1 MADARAL
8 LRAKRQEVRIT
19 HPYATYSSTGQLR
32 CTICST
38 TVKQA
43 SMWEGHLGSKSH
55 RVAVM
60 KLREQEE
67 RRRAEEAALKRKAE
81 ELEEDEMDVDT
92 KKRRVSDEEDEDE
105 DMQQPTT
112 TASAV
117 PKGLPADFF
126 SDPSKA
132 PVLDDGDEDS
142 DEDDASAPAQPL
154 QPPKE
159 KTQIDLEWEQFQATV
174 VRNNATEED
183 ANEARQETF
192 QRATV
197 MAEPELV
204 PEANEGFPS
213 TVTNGDGAPVQEEE
227 PKEETKQ

>member
-1 MADARAL
+1 
-8 LRAKRQEVRIT
+8 
-19 HPYATYSSTGQLR
+19 
-32 CTICST
+32 
-38 TVKQA
+38 
-43 SMWEGHLGSKSH
+43 
-55 RVAVM
+55 
-60 KLREQEE
+60 
-67 RRRAEEAALKRKAE
+67 
-81 ELEEDEMDVDT
+81 
-92 KKRRVSDEEDEDE
+92 
-105 DMQQPTT
+105 MQPPST

-132 PVLDDGDEDS
+132 PVLDDGDEDE

-204 PEANEGFPS
+204 PEANEGFPP
-213 TVTNGDGAPVQEEE
+213 TVTDGDGAPVQEEE
-227 PKEETKQ
+227 PKEETEEEKQRRKEQEERELIMDRLIEEERAQEEADERVGLLKAKVEAMKRMREAKKAGKKAKTKT